1 MNESRPRSDS
11 KRDRRRSARD
21 LISAL
26 LHRLSRPFARPASP
40 LPDRP
45 SAAPNAAPPAE
56 IQPPEG
62 EPKAAPIPEARIFGL
77 TGVSSEETIAAMSSV
92 ELTAWENRDIPNV
105 GRNTDKSEALA
116 DERHDATTTRN
127 FPLHWTTWLQSW
139 NYLFD
144 LAIACELLAGRPDD
158 LVLDFAAGTC
168 WATEFLSRLGIRTVS
183 MDLSLEM
190 MRRGR
195 ERLTADSRL
204 VFRDEAVFIVA
215 RGQELPFAAGSFDG
229 VLCLNALHH
238 FPSYAPALREIHRI
252 LKPGGRAVFSEPG
265 TAHAAQPISQSRMRE
280 DGVLEKNVSLPLVRR
295 LAEEAGFTRMKVVP
309 LRGSAAYVMEY
320 TATPADEAPLRKMW
334 DDTLRLSAGESARFV
349 LEKGLERP
357 QDTFLPPPQLVGR
370 LQAGITLEKVQAIV
384 RTGESFTDTL
394 RISNTGTVIWKARGR
409 RFGGQ
414 VTGGLKVCD
423 AEGEVI
429 REDLGRTP
437 LPRDIAPGEEVVIP
451 MSVAGVL
458 PPGHYRL
465 RYDMVVE
472 GVTWF
477 EPHGSPA
484 VRRPLE
490 VTL

>member
-1 MNESRPRSDS
+1 MKIREN
-11 KRDRRRSARD
+11 

-26 LHRLSRPFARPASP
+26 LRRLGRLSARFASP
-40 LPDRP
+40 LLNRP
-45 SAAPNAAPPAE
+45 SAAPGEVVPAGIPAPAE
-56 IQPPEG
+56 
-62 EPKAAPIPEARIFGL
+62 EPGAAHITEPRIFGFS
-77 TGVSSEETIAAMSSV
+77 GVPGEESIAAMSPE
-92 ELTAWENRDIPNV
+92 ELAAWENRDIPNI
-105 GRNTDKSEALA
+105 GRVTDKPEALA
-116 DERHDATTTRN
+116 DERHDTTTTRN

-195 ERLTADSRL
+195 ERLTSDNRL
-204 VFRDEAVFIVA
+204 VFHDEAAFIVA
-215 RGQELPFAAGSFDG
+215 RGQELPFAAESFDG

-238 FPSYAPALREIHRI
+238 FPSYAPALGEIHRI

-265 TAHAAQPISQSRMRE
+265 TAHSAQPISQSRMRE

-309 LRGSAAYVMEY
+309 LRGSSAYVMDY
-320 TATPADEAPLRKMW
+320 TATPTDEAPFRRMW
-334 DDTLRLSAGESARFV
+334 DDTLRFSPGENARFV
-349 LEKGLERP
+349 LEKGHERP

-370 LQAGITLEKVQAIV
+370 LKAGIALEKIQVLV
-384 RTGESFTDTL
+384 RTGESFIDTL
-394 RISNTGTVIWKARGR
+394 RISNTGSVAWKARGR

-414 VTGGLKVCD
+414 VTCGLKICD
-423 AEGEVI
+423 ADDEVV

-437 LPRDIAPGEEVVIP
+437 LPRDVAPGEEVVIP
-451 MSVAGVL
+451 MIVAGVL

-490 VTL
+490 VTI